1 MHTLTREREA
11 DLSYHTSSEEV
22 ALIPKRL
29 SMPHENEQW
38 PISSGSRNC
47 RVSISVHHCLRRK
60 LACLPSSTKH
70 DRVSTRRASLYML
83 PLCAKLMRVSRSSNI
98 CLQQLRYVRRG
109 HLCSQAL
116 SFFLVWDC
124 FFLFLLSFFSQ
135 SLSFWLLSLPLLPC
149 LLLLVFLPTSS
160 IPRFPFLR
168 PRRRQHLSDQATRA
182 ANHRSQTLSA
192 FLFFFKKATSHEIK
206 NSTRTK

>member
-116 SFFLVWDC
+116 SFFWSGTA
-124 FFLFLLSFFSQ
+124 FFSFFSLFFR
-135 SLSFWLLSLPLLPC
+135 SLFLFGCSLC
-149 LLLLVFLPTSS
+149 LFFLACYSSSSSLLLVFLV
-160 IPRFPFLR
+160 
-168 PRRRQHLSDQATRA
+168 
-182 ANHRSQTLSA
+182 
-192 FLFFFKKATSHEIK
+192 FLFFVLAAANTSLIKQQEQRIIDRKHFRLFFSFLKKPHL
-206 NSTRTK
+206 TR